1 MLALSLEKNNLMDTE
16 TIYNKLQP
24 IVKMY
29 IPEDVDVTAITQ
41 DSNLINDLNINS
53 VHLVDI
59 VLDVEDAFD
68 IELDNEDIESLQTV
82 NDAISIIK
90 SKLN

>member
-1 MLALSLEKNNLMDTE
+1 MDTE
-16 TIYNKLQP
+16 SIYNKLQP
-24 IVKMY
+24 IVEMY
-29 IPEDVDVTAITQ
+29 VPEDVDVTSITQ